1 MIKSEQMVGTGGV
14 ENPDLAG
21 GDEENQPSD
30 IRLKTDIQR
39 VGTTAH
45 DLPLYRFRYLGDDRY
60 FEGVMAQ
67 DVLEVMPEAV
77 TTGTGGYYEVYYGRL
92 GIKMRAV

>member
-1 MIKSEQMVGTGGV
+1 MIKLEQLVDTGGDEV
-14 ENPDLAG
+14 PELTG
-21 GDEENQPSD
+21 GDEENTTSD
-30 IRLKTDIQR
+30 VRLKTDVER

-45 DLPLYRFRYLGDDRY
+45 DLPLYRFRYRGGDRF

-77 TTGTGGYYEVYYGRL
+77 TTGSDGYYRVQYARL
-92 GIKMRAV
+92 GIKMRTV